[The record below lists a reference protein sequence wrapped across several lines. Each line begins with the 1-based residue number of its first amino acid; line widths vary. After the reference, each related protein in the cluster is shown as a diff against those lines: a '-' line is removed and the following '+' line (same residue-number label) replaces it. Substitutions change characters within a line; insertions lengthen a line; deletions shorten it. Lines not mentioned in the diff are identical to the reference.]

1 MAKFV
6 TEVAAALN
14 AREVRHVITY
24 DYDDPYVIMHDY
36 DDPYVVLSAPLL
48 TILSGIRADCRS
60 RALVP

>member
-1 MAKFV
+1 MVSTLDGKGMAKFV

-24 DYDDPYVIMHDY
+24 DY